1 MLLGKPLR
9 AFVERSPVSVM
20 VSATIERVFEP
31 AVLDQVFQDHAVQ
44 GYAKELAF
52 SQCVQI
58 MSEVVFKE
66 SPSVGAYYQA
76 HPGEIPVTRQAVYD
90 KLKHLEPQVAGALV
104 HYSAEELLPCVKA
117 MASQA
122 PPLLPRYRVRVLD
135 GNHLTGTEHRIF
147 ELRRFRAAVL
157 PGQALV
163 FYDPRY
169 DLMTDVLPCEDAY
182 AQERSLLARAIA
194 CISARDC
201 VLADRNFCTTGF
213 FFGIRRR
220 GAFFAIRQH
229 ASTLSWE
236 LRGKRRLAGRDHRG
250 RDIYEQ
256 AVRLTDPETGDIFNL
271 RRITIV
277 LEKPNKDGETQ
288 LHILSNLP
296 RKAAGAVQIA
306 DLYADRWTIE
316 SGFQRLTDDLRC
328 EIDTLGYPKAALFG
342 FCTACVAYNAVS
354 VVKAAICAA
363 QGKQYVEEKLSM
375 YYLTLEV
382 AQVTAGMKIAVPAED
397 WKVFRTMSAKRFA
410 ATLVEL
416 ARRLDPRKYVKP
428 IFDTSLTGLPI
439 LFLHAKDLWRFRATG
454 DEYVVP
460 QTIRRSR

>member
-1 MLLGKPLR
+1 MLLGKPFA
-9 AFVERSPVSVM
+9 AFIEKGPVSVM
-20 VSATIERVFEP
+20 VSGTLERVFEP
-31 AVLDQVFQDHAVQ
+31 TVLDQIFQDHAVL
-44 GYAKELAF
+44 GYTKELAF
-52 SQCVQI
+52 SQCVRI
-58 MSEVVFKE
+58 MSDVVFQE

-76 HPGEIPVTRQAVYD
+76 HPDEIPVTRQAVYN
-90 KLKHLEPQVAGALV
+90 KLKRMEPHVPAALV

-117 MASQA
+117 MGSQA

-163 FYDPRY
+163 FYDPRF
-169 DLMTDVLPCEDAY
+169 DLMIDVIPCEDAY
-182 AQERSLLARAIA
+182 AQERSLLDQALA

-201 VLADRNFCTTGF
+201 ILADRNFCTTGF
-213 FFGIRRR
+213 LFGIRRR
-220 GAFFAIRQH
+220 GAFFVIRQH

-236 LRGKRRLAGRDHRG
+236 LQGKRRWTGKDGRG

-256 AVRLTDPETGDIFNL
+256 AIRLSDPETGETFTA
-271 RRITIV
+271 RRITIA
-277 LEKPNKDGETQ
+277 LDKPNKDGETE
-288 LHILSNLP
+288 LHILTNLP
-296 RKAAGAVQIA
+296 RKVANAVQIA

-316 SGFQRLTDDLRC
+316 TGFQHLTDDLRC

-354 VVKAAICAA
+354 VVKAAIRAA
-363 QGKQYVEEKLSM
+363 QGKKYAEEELSM

-382 AQVTAGMKIAVPAED
+382 AQMTAGMLVAIPTENWD
-397 WKVFRTMSAKRFA
+397 VFRKMSPKRFA

-416 ARRLDPRKYVKP
+416 ARRLDPRKYIKHKRGPKRKQPKKISGKTNHHVSTAR
-428 IFDTSLTGLPI
+428 II
-439 LFLHAKDLWRFRATG
+439 AM
-454 DEYVVP
+454 
-460 QTIRRSR
+460 RR

>member
-1 MLLGKPLR
+1 MLLGKPFA
-9 AFVERSPVSVM
+9 AFVEKSPISVM
-20 VSATIERVFEP
+20 VSGTLERVFDP
-31 AVLDQVFQDHAVQ
+31 TVLDQIFQDQAIL
-44 GYAKELAF
+44 GYTKELAF

-76 HPGEIPVTRQAVYD
+76 HPDEIPVSRQAVYN
-90 KLKHLEPQVAGALV
+90 KLKRLEPQVPAALV
-104 HYSAEELLPCVKA
+104 HYSAEALLPCVKA
-117 MASQA
+117 MGAQA

-163 FYDPRY
+163 FYDPRF
-169 DLMTDVLPCEDAY
+169 DLMTEVIPCEDAY
-182 AQERSLLARAIA
+182 AQERSLLDQALS

-201 VLADRNFCTTGF
+201 ILADRNFCTTGF
-213 FFGIRRR
+213 LFGIRRR
-220 GAFFAIRQH
+220 RAFFVIRQH

-236 LRGKRRLAGRDHRG
+236 LRGKRRFTGRDGRG

-256 AVRLTDPETGDIFNL
+256 AICLTDPETGETFNA

-277 LEKPNKDGETQ
+277 LDKPNKDGETE
-288 LHILSNLP
+288 LHILTNLP
-296 RKAAGAVQIA
+296 RKAADAVRIA

-316 SGFQRLTDDLRC
+316 TGFQRLTDDLRC

-354 VVKAAICAA
+354 VAKAAIRAA
-363 QGKQYVEEKLSM
+363 QGRQYVEQQLSM

-382 AQVTAGMKIAVPAED
+382 AQMTAGMLVAVPAES
-397 WKVFRTMSAKRFA
+397 WKVFRKMSPKRFA
-410 ATLVEL
+410 TTLVEL
-416 ARRLDPRKYVKP
+416 ARRLDPRKYVKHP
-428 IFDTSLTGLPI
+428 RGPKRKQPKKISGKTNHHVSTARI
-439 LFLHAKDLWRFRATG
+439 LAM
-454 DEYVVP
+454 
-460 QTIRRSR
+460 RR

>member
-1 MLLGKPLR
+1 MLLGKPLTV
-9 AFVERSPVSVM
+9 FIEQSPVSVM

-31 AVLDQVFQDHAVQ
+31 AVLDQIFQDHAVL

-58 MSEVVFKE
+58 MCSVAFKE

-76 HPGEIPVTRQAVYD
+76 HPDEIPVTRQAVYD
-90 KLKHLEPQVAGALV
+90 KLKHLEPQVAAALV

-117 MASQA
+117 MGSQA
-122 PPLLPRYRVRVLD
+122 PPLLPRYQVRVLD
-135 GNHLTGTEHRIF
+135 GNHLAGTEHRIF

-163 FYDPRY
+163 FYDPRF
-169 DLMTDVLPCEDAY
+169 DLMTDVIPCEDAY
-182 AQERSLLARAIA
+182 AQERSLLDQALA

-201 VLADRNFCTTGF
+201 ILADRNFCTTGF
-213 FFGIRRR
+213 LFGIRRR
-220 GAFFAIRQH
+220 GAFFVIRQH

-236 LRGKRRLAGRDHRG
+236 LQGKRRWRGKDRRG
-250 RDIYEQ
+250 RNIYEQ
-256 AVRLTDPETGDIFNL
+256 GIRLSDPETGETFTA
-271 RRITIV
+271 RRMTIA
-277 LEKPNKDGETQ
+277 LDKPNKDGETE

-296 RKAAGAVQIA
+296 QKAAGAVQIA

-316 SGFQRLTDDLRC
+316 TGFQHLTEDLRC
-328 EIDTLGYPKAALFG
+328 EIDTLSYPKAALFG

-354 VVKAAICAA
+354 VVKAAIRAA
-363 QGKQYVEEKLSM
+363 QGKKYLEEELSM

-397 WKVFRTMSAKRFA
+397 WKIFHTMSAEKFA

-416 ARRLDPRKYVKP
+416 ARHLDPRKYVKHP
-428 IFDTSLTGLPI
+428 RGPKRKQPKKISGRTNHHVSTARI
-439 LFLHAKDLWRFRATG
+439 LAMRK
-454 DEYVVP
+454 
-460 QTIRRSR
+460 